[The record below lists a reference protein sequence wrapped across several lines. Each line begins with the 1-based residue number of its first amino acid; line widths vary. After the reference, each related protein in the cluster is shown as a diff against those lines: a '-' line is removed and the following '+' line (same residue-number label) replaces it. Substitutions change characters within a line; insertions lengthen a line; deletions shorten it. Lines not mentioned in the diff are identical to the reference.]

1 MIRLDKNTGQLV
13 GDLSHLRSNTL
24 FKLKNGQFAAIFH
37 EHAGGPSIA
46 IYTKNEGT
54 TEGFT
59 CARHIMPQNSDDF
72 IKSFKDIVEMSGD
85 QLTPATADELR
96 GVVGSLK
103 SAVPNLEA
111 TLGSEVLSASDR
123 TASAIAQNASAQHGN
138 IERLMSPNKGL
149 LDETV
154 WSRLTGQPYP
164 KKTHVV
170 NTVNLTREGK
180 AIEELGRASRSRHR
194 RVRETPPAPRRHKT
208 PPAPKKAEPIIEQS
222 AEKAEESIVRSAEN
236 VTGSVT
242 KAGMSTKSMLMI
254 GGGAAVGLGAMLY
267 LALKNAKLPD
277 LDPTVDEGPS
287 I

>member
-1 MIRLDKNTGQLV
+1 MLYRLKDGNYV
-13 GDLSHLRSNTL
+13 
-24 FKLKNGQFAAIFH
+24 AILE
-37 EHAGGPSIA
+37 EHAGSPSIA
-46 IYTKNEGT
+46 IYTKSEEVA
-54 TEGFT
+54 EGFA

-96 GVVGSLK
+96 GVVGSIK
-103 SAVPNLEA
+103 SVVPNLEA
-111 TLGSEVLSASDR
+111 AVGSEVLKASDR
-123 TASAIAQNASAQHGN
+123 TESAIAKNASAQHGN

-149 LDETV
+149 PDETV
-154 WSRLTGQPYP
+154 WSQLTGRPYP

-170 NTVNLTREGK
+170 NTVNLTHEGK

-208 PPAPKKAEPIIEQS
+208 SSTPKKAEPIIEQS

-236 VTGSVT
+236 VTGSVA